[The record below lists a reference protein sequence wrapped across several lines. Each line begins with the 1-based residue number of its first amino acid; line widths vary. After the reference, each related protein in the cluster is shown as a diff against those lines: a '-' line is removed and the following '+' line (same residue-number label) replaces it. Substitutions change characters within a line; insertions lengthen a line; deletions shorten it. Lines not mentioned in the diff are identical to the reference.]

1 MGGYNSK
8 NKNIDLIYEKLL
20 KNNNIGDSND
30 LSVYIESSINNSIE
44 PLKFEINKLKEDNQ
58 KIKVE
63 IKFIKEKID
72 KLDYEINKIQNN
84 HGKEIFTLN
93 EAFSLI
99 QKDTITLIN
108 NQKIISE
115 VLQKLSEENDN
126 QNQNQNNSLIK
137 QNISSFYNS
146 INQY

>member
-1 MGGYNSK
+1 
-8 NKNIDLIYEKLL
+8 
-20 KNNNIGDSND
+20 
-30 LSVYIESSINNSIE
+30 
-44 PLKFEINKLKEDNQ
+44 LKEDNQ

-99 QKDTITLIN
+99 QKDTVTLIN

-115 VLQKLSEENDN
+115 VLQKISEENQN

-146 INQY
+146 VNQ

>member
-8 NKNIDLIYEKLL
+8 NKNTDLIYEKLL
-20 KNNNIGDSND
+20 KNNNIGASND
-30 LSVYIESSINNSIE
+30 LASYIESSINNSLD
-44 PLKFEINKLKEDNQ
+44 PLKYEINKLKEDNQ

-99 QKDTITLIN
+99 QKDTVTLIN

-115 VLQKLSEENDN
+115 VLQKISEENQN

-146 INQY
+146 VNQ